1 MVKLANDGSE
11 CSHLD
16 KQTSEDFS
24 VLTTVTL
31 EVAS

>member
-1 MVKLANDGSE
+1 MVKLANDGSQ
-11 CSHLD
+11 CSHPD

-24 VLTTVTL
+24 LLTTL

>member
-1 MVKLANDGSE
+1 MVKLANDGSQ
-11 CSHLD
+11 CSHPD

-24 VLTTVTL
+24 LLTTLTL

>member
-1 MVKLANDGSE
+1 MVKLANDGSQ
-11 CSHLD
+11 CSHPD

-24 VLTTVTL
+24 LLTTLAL